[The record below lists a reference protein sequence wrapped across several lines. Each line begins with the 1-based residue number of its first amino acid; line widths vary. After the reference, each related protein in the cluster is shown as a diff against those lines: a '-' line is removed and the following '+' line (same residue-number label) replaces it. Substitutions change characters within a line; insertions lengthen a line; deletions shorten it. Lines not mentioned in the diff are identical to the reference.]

1 MASLY
6 DERVL
11 GAQQRAEFARKL
23 RESSNQPAGQMVSG
37 WYVPNTGGAVVDAL
51 RNIMGAY
58 QEREAKDEL
67 KNIQRE
73 KLQSTIQAMG
83 QAGISA
89 PESMLKEAGTE
100 EEAPSWTSRASAFLR
115 GEEQP
120 KPTPAQPYQQN
131 VAQNVTRAQRN
142 AGLSNLIAVNHEYAQ
157 NVLALEK
164 MQADEAKANEAEKW
178 KNVPPGAMPGD
189 KPGTIKFMTDS
200 NGKSY
205 DEILMERALAGQ
217 KYISPQEAQNLQMQQ
232 ARLGLDIAS
241 SQRAEEAAKRA
252 EDATN
257 QQKMVKQ
264 WEFENPNANKN
275 LAEIQNAQA
284 ENEKLQASLKSYR
297 NALANAKAEDVYDPR
312 KNAELQSAYQA
323 ATWPLRGETLM
334 NTGVLNPGEMGMLNK
349 ALTDPSSA
357 MGMVRGKEELLN
369 QIDKVLETS
378 NINTRAIA
386 KSRLPS
392 PPPGMENTP
401 YWTGL
406 KRFAE
411 EGAPK
416 ASEIPD
422 KSAIQAEIE
431 RRQKLKGGQ

>member
-142 AGLSNLIAVNHEYAQ
+142 AGLSNLIAVNPEYAQ

-164 MQADEAKANEAEKW
+164 MQADEAKDARRAQLEKVPVGFTVNEQGKLSPMPIAGYGNYADYQTALARQKEGIISPVEAQNMQVQQANLGLAQSREARERQKELEP
-178 KNVPPGAMPGD
+178 KPLTESQANANLFGKRMMSSNDILGNITNYSPTAVSTALATENTPLIGMGVNAMLGENEQQVAQAQRDFLNAALRKESGASISATELANGRRQYFPQPGD
-189 KPGTIKFMTDS
+189 KPEVLAQKSKNRQTAIQGILEGIPEKQRPRFEQSTQPEQIETKTI
-200 NGKSY
+200 NGKTY
-205 DEILMERALAGQ
+205 Q
-217 KYISPQEAQNLQMQQ
+217 KIN
-232 ARLGLDIAS
+232 
-241 SQRAEEAAKRA
+241 
-252 EDATN
+252 
-257 QQKMVKQ
+257 
-264 WEFENPNANKN
+264 
-275 LAEIQNAQA
+275 
-284 ENEKLQASLKSYR
+284 
-297 NALANAKAEDVYDPR
+297 
-312 KNAELQSAYQA
+312 
-323 ATWPLRGETLM
+323 GE
-334 NTGVLNPGEMGMLNK
+334 
-349 ALTDPSSA
+349 
-357 MGMVRGKEELLN
+357 
-369 QIDKVLETS
+369 
-378 NINTRAIA
+378 
-386 KSRLPS
+386 
-392 PPPGMENTP
+392 
-401 YWTGL
+401 WH
-406 KRFAE
+406 
-411 EGAPK
+411 EGN
-416 ASEIPD
+416 
-422 KSAIQAEIE
+422 
-431 RRQKLKGGQ
+431 

>member
-1 MASLY
+1 MAGLY
-6 DERVL
+6 DEKIVGL
-11 GAQQRAEFARKL
+11 KEQRDLARRL
-23 RESSNQPAGQMVSG
+23 REQASAPAEMGQMVSG
-37 WYVPNTGGAVVDAL
+37 WYVPNYGNAITNAL
-51 RNIMGAY
+51 RNIVGGYKESQAEDKIAEA
-58 QEREAKDEL
+58 EREKA
-67 KNIQRE
+67 QA
-73 KLQSTIQAMG
+73 TIQAMN
-83 QAGISA
+83 QAGIEAPSA
-89 PESMLKEAGTE
+89 LLSQAGTK

-115 GEEQP
+115 GEDQP

-131 VAQNVTRAQRN
+131 VAQNVPQAQRT
-142 AGLSNLIAVNHEYAQ
+142 AGLSNLIAVNPEYAT

-164 MQADEAKANEAEKW
+164 LQAEQAKTNEAEKW

-189 KPGTIKFMTDS
+189 KPGTIKFMTDQS
-200 NGKSY
+200 GKTY

-217 KYISPQEAQNLQMQQ
+217 KFISPQEAQNLQMQQ
-232 ARLGLDIAS
+232 TRLGLDITS

-252 EDATN
+252 EEATN
-257 QQKMVKQ
+257 QQKLVKQ

-357 MGMVRGKEELLN
+357 TGIARGKEELLN

-392 PPPGMENTP
+392 PPPGMGETP
-401 YWTGL
+401 YWKNL

-411 EGAPK
+411 ESPQQ
-416 ASEIPD
+416 
-422 KSAIQAEIE
+422 KSNGWSAEE
-431 RRQKLKGGQ
+431 VTK

>member
-37 WYVPNTGGAVVDAL
+37 WYVPNTGAAVVDAL

-131 VAQNVTRAQRN
+131 VAQNVTREQRN
-142 AGLSNLIAVNHEYAQ
+142 AGLSNLIAVNPEYAQ

-164 MQADEAKANEAEKW
+164 MQADEAKDARKAQLEKVPTGFTVNEQGQLS
-178 KNVPPGAMPGD
+178 PMPIAGYGNYAD
-189 KPGTIKFMTDS
+189 YQT
-200 NGKSY
+200 
-205 DEILMERALAGQ
+205 ALARQ
-217 KYISPQEAQNLQMQQ
+217 KEGIISPVEAQNMQVQQ
-232 ARLGLDIAS
+232 ARLGLDITS

-252 EDATN
+252 EEATN

-297 NALANAKAEDVYDPR
+297 NALANAKAEDIYDPR

-416 ASEIPD
+416 ESAIPD

-431 RRQKLKGGQ
+431 RRQKQRGQ